1 MLNNNPAPHI
11 HPIHE
16 LLANRWSPV
25 GFQNKKGE
33 MEKINSLLEAARWA
47 PSSYNEQPWQYII
60 GFHGDDTFHKLS
72 DCLTPGNSWAKS
84 APVLMLSVIKTFF
97 GYNNK
102 LNRHHLHDTGAASAY
117 MALEATNQN
126 IAIHQME
133 GFSIEKATQY
143 FNIPENYVTGSMIAI
158 GYPVEDKNNLPE
170 DLKKRDQ
177 SPRTRKPFEEMI
189 WKV

>member
-1 MLNNNPAPHI
+1 MAVKQ
-11 HPIHE
+11 E
-16 LLANRWSPV
+16 GKAVR
-25 GFQNKKGE
+25 
-33 MEKINSLLEAARWA
+33 AA
-47 PSSYNEQPWQYII
+47 E
-60 GFHGDDTFHKLS
+60 
-72 DCLTPGNSWAKS
+72 
-84 APVLMLSVIKTFF
+84 PVLKNLTFGVEF
-97 GYNNK
+97 EAFTLDSKG
-102 LNRHHLHDTGAASAY
+102 Y
-117 MALEATNQN
+117 MASGSEKLIKRVKETNQN